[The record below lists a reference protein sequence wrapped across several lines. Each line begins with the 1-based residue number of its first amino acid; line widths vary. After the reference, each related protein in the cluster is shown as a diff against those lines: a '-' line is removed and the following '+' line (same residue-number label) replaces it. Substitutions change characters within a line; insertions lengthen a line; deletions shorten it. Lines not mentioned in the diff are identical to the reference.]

1 MVVKEDTPGEKQAP
15 GDEEVPWKLPTNR
28 KEVSLVE
35 NLPSNVRV
43 FLSNLIYVEKK
54 DLPPVIVK
62 MLRELAT
69 FSNPEFYQA
78 QKMRLPTYDKP
89 RIIDCSKD
97 FPSHI
102 GLPRG
107 CLEKMFKVFD
117 EMRAEWCVRF

>member
-1 MVVKEDTPGEKQAP
+1 
-15 GDEEVPWKLPTNR
+15 
-28 KEVSLVE
+28 
-35 NLPSNVRV
+35 
-43 FLSNLIYVEKK
+43 
-54 DLPPVIVK
+54 

-107 CLEKMFKVFD
+107 CLEKMFKVFANFHIQVEFQD
-117 EMRAEWCVRF
+117 KRKGTLF